1 MTTSIR
7 VFLVDDHLVVR
18 AGLRALLDTQPDVE
32 VVGEA
37 SSGEEAATAIPST
50 SPDLVMMDLDMGSGM
65 HGAEAIKR
73 LRNDGVDVPVLVF
86 TTYDTDAD
94 VVRAVDAG
102 AIGYLLKDSTPDEI
116 FGAVRGA
123 VAGRSVLSPAV
134 ASRLVQQ
141 MQRPQEALTARESE
155 LLSLLAEGM
164 TNRELS
170 KALFISEATVKT
182 HLGHIYAKLGVD
194 TRSAAVSVAL
204 RRDGIR

>member
-1 MTTSIR
+1 MTTTIR

-18 AGLRALLDTQPDVE
+18 AGLRALLNTQPDVE

-37 SSGEEAATAIPST
+37 SSGEEAATAIPSA
-50 SPDLVMMDLDMGSGM
+50 SPDLVMMDLDMGTGM

-73 LRNDGVDVPVLVF
+73 LRSDSVDVPVLVF

-94 VVRAVDAG
+94 VVRTVDAG

-123 VAGRSVLSPAV
+123 VAGRSVLSPTV

-164 TNRELS
+164 TNRELG

-194 TRSAAVSVAL
+194 NRSAAVSVAL

>member
-1 MTTSIR
+1 VTTTIR

-18 AGLRALLDTQPDVE
+18 AGLRALLNTQPDVE

-37 SSGEEAATAIPST
+37 SSGEGAATAIPSA
-50 SPDLVMMDLDMGSGM
+50 SPDLVMMDLDMGTGM

-73 LRNDGVDVPVLVF
+73 LRSDGVDVPVLVF

-123 VAGRSVLSPAV
+123 VAGRSVLSPTV

-164 TNRELS
+164 TNRELG

>member
-1 MTTSIR
+1 MTTTIR

-18 AGLRALLDTQPDVE
+18 AGLRALLNTQPDVE

-37 SSGEEAATAIPST
+37 SSGEEAATAIPSA
-50 SPDLVMMDLDMGSGM
+50 SPDLVMMDLDKGTGM
-65 HGAEAIKR
+65 HGAEGIKR
-73 LRNDGVDVPVLVF
+73 LRSDGVDVPVLVF

-164 TNRELS
+164 TNRELG

>member
-1 MTTSIR
+1 MTTIIR

-18 AGLRALLDTQPDVE
+18 AGLRALLNTQPDVE

-37 SSGEEAATAIPST
+37 SSGEEAATAIPSA
-50 SPDLVMMDLDMGSGM
+50 SPDLVMMDLDMGTGM

-73 LRNDGVDVPVLVF
+73 LRSDGVDVPVLVF

-164 TNRELS
+164 TNRELG

>member
-1 MTTSIR
+1 MTTTIR

-18 AGLRALLDTQPDVE
+18 AGLRALLNTQPDVE

-37 SSGEEAATAIPST
+37 SSGEEAATAIPSA
-50 SPDLVMMDLDMGSGM
+50 SPDLVMMDLDMGIGM
-65 HGAEAIKR
+65 HGAEGIKR
-73 LRNDGVDVPVLVF
+73 LRSDGVDVPVLVF

-164 TNRELS
+164 TNRELG

>member
-1 MTTSIR
+1 MTTTIR

-18 AGLRALLDTQPDVE
+18 AGLRALLNTQPDVE

-37 SSGEEAATAIPST
+37 SSGEEAATAIPSA
-50 SPDLVMMDLDMGSGM
+50 SPDLVMMDLDMSTGM

-73 LRNDGVDVPVLVF
+73 LRSDGVDVPVLVF

-123 VAGRSVLSPAV
+123 VAGRSVLSPTV

-164 TNRELS
+164 TNRELG

>member
-1 MTTSIR
+1 MTTAIR

-37 SSGEEAATAIPST
+37 SSGEEAATAIPSA

-123 VAGRSVLSPAV
+123 VAGRSVLSPTV

-164 TNRELS
+164 TNRELG

>member
-1 MTTSIR
+1 MTTTIR

-18 AGLRALLDTQPDVE
+18 AGLRALLNTQPDVE

-37 SSGEEAATAIPST
+37 SSGEEAATAIQSAL
-50 SPDLVMMDLDMGSGM
+50 PDLVMMDLDMGTGM

-73 LRNDGVDVPVLVF
+73 LRSDGVDVPVLVF

-123 VAGRSVLSPAV
+123 LAGRSVLSPAV

-164 TNRELS
+164 TNRELG

>member
-1 MTTSIR
+1 MTTTIR

-18 AGLRALLDTQPDVE
+18 AGLRALLNTQPDVE

-37 SSGEEAATAIPST
+37 SSGEEAATAIPSAL
-50 SPDLVMMDLDMGSGM
+50 PDLVMMDLDMGTGM

-73 LRNDGVDVPVLVF
+73 LRSDGVDVPVLVF

-123 VAGRSVLSPAV
+123 VAGRSVLSPTV

-164 TNRELS
+164 TNRELG

>member
-1 MTTSIR
+1 MTTIR

-37 SSGEEAATAIPST
+37 SSGEEAAAAIQSA
-50 SPDLVMMDLDMGSGM
+50 SPDLVMMDLDMGTGM

-73 LRNDGVDVPVLVF
+73 LRNDGLDVPVLVF

-123 VAGRSVLSPAV
+123 VAGRSVLSPTV
-134 ASRLVQQ
+134 VSRLVQQ

-164 TNRELS
+164 TNRELG

>member
-1 MTTSIR
+1 MTTTIR

-18 AGLRALLDTQPDVE
+18 AGLRALLNTQPDVE

-37 SSGEEAATAIPST
+37 SSGEEAATAIPSA
-50 SPDLVMMDLDMGSGM
+50 SPDLVMMDLDMGTGM
-65 HGAEAIKR
+65 HGAEAINR
-73 LRNDGVDVPVLVF
+73 LRSDGVDVPVLVF

-164 TNRELS
+164 TNRELG

>member
-1 MTTSIR
+1 MTTTIR

-18 AGLRALLDTQPDVE
+18 AGLRALLNTQPDVE

-37 SSGEEAATAIPST
+37 SSGEEAATAIPSA
-50 SPDLVMMDLDMGSGM
+50 SPDLVMMDLDMGTGM

-73 LRNDGVDVPVLVF
+73 LRSDGVDVPVLVF

-94 VVRAVDAG
+94 LVRAVDAG

-123 VAGRSVLSPAV
+123 VAGRSVLSPTV

-164 TNRELS
+164 TNRELG

-182 HLGHIYAKLGVD
+182 HLGHIYAKLGVE

>member
-1 MTTSIR
+1 MTTIIR

-18 AGLRALLDTQPDVE
+18 AGLRALLNTQADVE

-37 SSGEEAATAIPST
+37 SSGEEAATAIPSA
-50 SPDLVMMDLDMGSGM
+50 SPDLVMMDLDMGTGM

-73 LRNDGVDVPVLVF
+73 LRSDGVDVPVLVF

-123 VAGRSVLSPAV
+123 VAGRSVLSPTV

-164 TNRELS
+164 TNRELG

-194 TRSAAVSVAL
+194 NRSAAVSVAL

>member
-1 MTTSIR
+1 MTTTIR

-18 AGLRALLDTQPDVE
+18 AGLRALLNTQPDVE

-37 SSGEEAATAIPST
+37 SSGEEAATAIPSA
-50 SPDLVMMDLDMGSGM
+50 SPDLVMMDLDMGTGM
-65 HGAEAIKR
+65 HGAEGIKR
-73 LRNDGVDVPVLVF
+73 LRSDGVDVPVLVF

-123 VAGRSVLSPAV
+123 VAGRSVLSPTV

-164 TNRELS
+164 TNRELG

>member
-1 MTTSIR
+1 MTTTIR

-18 AGLRALLDTQPDVE
+18 AGLRALLNTQPDVE

-37 SSGEEAATAIPST
+37 SSGEGAATAIPSA
-50 SPDLVMMDLDMGSGM
+50 SPDLVMMDLDMGNGM

-73 LRNDGVDVPVLVF
+73 LRSDGVDVPVLVF

-123 VAGRSVLSPAV
+123 VAGRSVLSPTV

-164 TNRELS
+164 TNRELG

>member
-1 MTTSIR
+1 MTTAIR

-37 SSGEEAATAIPST
+37 SSGEEAATAIPSA
-50 SPDLVMMDLDMGSGM
+50 SPDLVMMDLDMGTGM

-102 AIGYLLKDSTPDEI
+102 AIGYLLKDSSPDEI

-123 VAGRSVLSPAV
+123 VAGRSVLSPTV

-164 TNRELS
+164 TNRELG

>member
-1 MTTSIR
+1 VTTTIR

-18 AGLRALLDTQPDVE
+18 AGLRALLNTQPDVE

-37 SSGEEAATAIPST
+37 SSGEGAATAIPSA
-50 SPDLVMMDLDMGSGM
+50 SPDLVMMDLDMGTGM

-73 LRNDGVDVPVLVF
+73 LRSDGVDVPVLVF

-164 TNRELS
+164 TNRELG

>member
-1 MTTSIR
+1 MNTTIR

-18 AGLRALLDTQPDVE
+18 AGLRALLNTQPDVE

-37 SSGEEAATAIPST
+37 SSGEEAATAIPSA
-50 SPDLVMMDLDMGSGM
+50 SPDLVMMDLDMGTGM

-73 LRNDGVDVPVLVF
+73 LRSDGVDVPVLVF

-123 VAGRSVLSPAV
+123 VAGRSVLSPTV

-164 TNRELS
+164 TNRELG

>member
-1 MTTSIR
+1 MTTIIR

-18 AGLRALLDTQPDVE
+18 AGLRALLNTQPDVE

-37 SSGEEAATAIPST
+37 SSGEEAATAIPSA
-50 SPDLVMMDLDMGSGM
+50 SPDLVMMDLDMGTGM

-73 LRNDGVDVPVLVF
+73 LRSDGVDVPVLVF

-123 VAGRSVLSPAV
+123 LAGRSVLSPAV

-164 TNRELS
+164 TNRELG

>member
-1 MTTSIR
+1 MTTTIR

-18 AGLRALLDTQPDVE
+18 AGLRALLNTQPDVE

-37 SSGEEAATAIPST
+37 SSGEGAATAIPSA
-50 SPDLVMMDLDMGSGM
+50 SPDLVMMDLDMGTGM

-73 LRNDGVDVPVLVF
+73 LRSDGVDVPVLVF

-164 TNRELS
+164 TNRELG

>member
-1 MTTSIR
+1 MTTTIR

-18 AGLRALLDTQPDVE
+18 AGLRALLNTQPDVE

-37 SSGEEAATAIPST
+37 SSGEEAATAIPSA
-50 SPDLVMMDLDMGSGM
+50 SPDLVMMDLDMGTGM

-73 LRNDGVDVPVLVF
+73 LRSDGVDVPVLVF

-123 VAGRSVLSPAV
+123 VAGRSVLSPTV

-141 MQRPQEALTARESE
+141 MQRLQEALTARESE

-164 TNRELS
+164 TNRELG

-182 HLGHIYAKLGVD
+182 HLGHIYAKLGVE

>member
-1 MTTSIR
+1 MTTTIR

-18 AGLRALLDTQPDVE
+18 AGLRALLNTQPDVE

-37 SSGEEAATAIPST
+37 SSGEEAATAIQSAL
-50 SPDLVMMDLDMGSGM
+50 PDLVMMDLDMGTGM

-73 LRNDGVDVPVLVF
+73 LRSDGVDVPVLVF

-164 TNRELS
+164 TNRELG

>member
-1 MTTSIR
+1 MTTTIR

-18 AGLRALLDTQPDVE
+18 AGLRALLNTQADVE

-37 SSGEEAATAIPST
+37 SSGEEAATAIPSA
-50 SPDLVMMDLDMGSGM
+50 SPDLVMMDLDMGTGM

-73 LRNDGVDVPVLVF
+73 LRSDGVDVPVLVF

-123 VAGRSVLSPAV
+123 VAGRSVLSPTV

-164 TNRELS
+164 TNRELG

-194 TRSAAVSVAL
+194 NRSAAVSVAL

>member
-1 MTTSIR
+1 VTTIR

-37 SSGEEAATAIPST
+37 SSGEEAAAAIQSA
-50 SPDLVMMDLDMGSGM
+50 SPDLVMMDLDMGTGM

-73 LRNDGVDVPVLVF
+73 LRNDGLDVPVLVF

-94 VVRAVDAG
+94 IVRAVDAG

-123 VAGRSVLSPAV
+123 VAGRSVLSPTV

-164 TNRELS
+164 TNRELG

>member
-1 MTTSIR
+1 
-7 VFLVDDHLVVR
+7 
-18 AGLRALLDTQPDVE
+18 
-32 VVGEA
+32 
-37 SSGEEAATAIPST
+37 
-50 SPDLVMMDLDMGSGM
+50 MDLDMGTGM

-73 LRNDGVDVPVLVF
+73 LRSDGVDVPVLVF

-155 LLSLLAEGM
+155 LLSLHAEGM
-164 TNRELS
+164 TNRELG

>member
-1 MTTSIR
+1 MTTIR

-37 SSGEEAATAIPST
+37 SSGEEAATAIPSAA
-50 SPDLVMMDLDMGSGM
+50 PDLVMMDLDMGTGM
-65 HGAEAIKR
+65 HGAEAIKG
-73 LRNDGVDVPVLVF
+73 LRNDGIDVPVLVF

-123 VAGRSVLSPAV
+123 VAGRSVLSPTV

-164 TNRELS
+164 TNRELG

>member
-1 MTTSIR
+1 MTTTIR

-18 AGLRALLDTQPDVE
+18 AGLRALLNTQPDVE

-37 SSGEEAATAIPST
+37 SSGEEAATAIPSA
-50 SPDLVMMDLDMGSGM
+50 SPDLVMMDLDMGTGM
-65 HGAEAIKR
+65 HGAEGIKR
-73 LRNDGVDVPVLVF
+73 LRSDGVDVPVLVF

-123 VAGRSVLSPAV
+123 VAGRSVLSPTV

-164 TNRELS
+164 TNRELG

-194 TRSAAVSVAL
+194 NRSAAVSVAL

>member
-1 MTTSIR
+1 MTTIR

-37 SSGEEAATAIPST
+37 SSGEEAAAAIQSA
-50 SPDLVMMDLDMGSGM
+50 SPDLVMMDLDMGTGM

-73 LRNDGVDVPVLVF
+73 LRNDGLDVPVLVF

-94 VVRAVDAG
+94 IVRAVDAG

-123 VAGRSVLSPAV
+123 VAGRSVLSPTV

-164 TNRELS
+164 TNRELGQ
-170 KALFISEATVKT
+170 ALFISEATVKT

>member
-1 MTTSIR
+1 MTTIR

-37 SSGEEAATAIPST
+37 SSGEEAAAAIQSA
-50 SPDLVMMDLDMGSGM
+50 SPDLVMMDLDMGTGM

-73 LRNDGVDVPVLVF
+73 LRNDGLDVPVLVF

-102 AIGYLLKDSTPDEI
+102 AIGYLLKVSTPDEI

-123 VAGRSVLSPAV
+123 VAGRSVLSPTV
-134 ASRLVQQ
+134 VSRLVQQ
-141 MQRPQEALTARESE
+141 MQRPQEALTAPESE

-164 TNRELS
+164 TNRELG

>member
-1 MTTSIR
+1 MTTTIR

-18 AGLRALLDTQPDVE
+18 AGLRALLNTQPDVE

-37 SSGEEAATAIPST
+37 SSGEEAATAIPSA
-50 SPDLVMMDLDMGSGM
+50 SPDLVMMDLDMGTGM

-73 LRNDGVDVPVLVF
+73 LRSDSVDVPVLVF

-123 VAGRSVLSPAV
+123 VAGRSVLSPTV

-164 TNRELS
+164 TNRELG

-194 TRSAAVSVAL
+194 NRSAAVSVAL

>member
-1 MTTSIR
+1 MR

-37 SSGEEAATAIPST
+37 SSGEEAATAIQSA
-50 SPDLVMMDLDMGSGM
+50 SPDLVMMDLDMGTGM

-73 LRNDGVDVPVLVF
+73 LRNDGLDVPVLVF

-123 VAGRSVLSPAV
+123 VAGRSVLSPTV

-164 TNRELS
+164 TNRELG

>member
-1 MTTSIR
+1 MTTTIR

-18 AGLRALLDTQPDVE
+18 AGLRALLNTQPDVE
-32 VVGEA
+32 AVGEA
-37 SSGEEAATAIPST
+37 SSGEEAATAIPSA
-50 SPDLVMMDLDMGSGM
+50 SPDLVMMDLDMGTGM

-73 LRNDGVDVPVLVF
+73 LRSDGVDVPVLVF

-123 VAGRSVLSPAV
+123 LAGRSVLSPAV

-164 TNRELS
+164 TNRELG

>member
-1 MTTSIR
+1 VTTIR

-37 SSGEEAATAIPST
+37 SSGEEAAAAIQSA
-50 SPDLVMMDLDMGSGM
+50 SPDLVMMDLDMGTGM

-73 LRNDGVDVPVLVF
+73 LRNDGLDVPVLVF

-123 VAGRSVLSPAV
+123 VAGRSVLSPTV

-164 TNRELS
+164 TNRELG

>member
-1 MTTSIR
+1 MTTIR

-37 SSGEEAATAIPST
+37 SSGEESATAIPSA
-50 SPDLVMMDLDMGSGM
+50 SPDLVMMDLDMGTGM

-73 LRNDGVDVPVLVF
+73 LRSDGVDVPVLVF

-102 AIGYLLKDSTPDEI
+102 AIGYLLKDSTSDEI

-123 VAGRSVLSPAV
+123 VAGRSVLSPTV

-141 MQRPQEALTARESE
+141 MQRPQETLTARESE

-164 TNRELS
+164 TNRELG

>member
-1 MTTSIR
+1 MSAIR
-7 VFLVDDHLVVR
+7 VFLIDDHLVVR
-18 AGLRALLDTQPDVE
+18 AGVKALLDTQHDIE

-37 SSGEEAATAIPST
+37 SSGEEAVLTVPPV
-50 SPDLVMMDLDMGSGM
+50 SPDLVMMDLEMGRGI

-73 LRNDGVDVPVLVF
+73 LRADGINVPVLVF

-102 AIGYLLKDSTPDEI
+102 AIGYLLKDSSPDEI

-123 VAGRSVLSPAV
+123 VAGRSVLSPTV

-155 LLSLLAEGM
+155 ILSLLAEGL
-164 TNRELS
+164 TNRDLG

-194 TRSAAVSVAL
+194 TRSAAVSAAL
-204 RRDGIR
+204 RRKGIR

>member
-1 MTTSIR
+1 MTTTIR

-18 AGLRALLDTQPDVE
+18 AGLRALLNTQPDVE

-37 SSGEEAATAIPST
+37 SSGEGAATAIPSA
-50 SPDLVMMDLDMGSGM
+50 SPDLVMMDLDMGTGM

-73 LRNDGVDVPVLVF
+73 LRSDGVDVPVLVF

-116 FGAVRGA
+116 FSAVRGA
-123 VAGRSVLSPAV
+123 VAGRSVLSPTV

-164 TNRELS
+164 TNRELG

-182 HLGHIYAKLGVD
+182 HLGHIYAKLGVE

>member
-1 MTTSIR
+1 MTTTIR

-18 AGLRALLDTQPDVE
+18 AGLRALLNTQPDVE

-37 SSGEEAATAIPST
+37 SSGEEAATAIPSA
-50 SPDLVMMDLDMGSGM
+50 SPDLVMMDLDMGTDM

-73 LRNDGVDVPVLVF
+73 LRSDGVDVPVLVF

-123 VAGRSVLSPAV
+123 VAGRSVLSPTV

-164 TNRELS
+164 TNRELG

>member
-1 MTTSIR
+1 VTTTIR

-18 AGLRALLDTQPDVE
+18 AGLRALLNTQPDVE

-37 SSGEEAATAIPST
+37 SSGEGAATAIPSA
-50 SPDLVMMDLDMGSGM
+50 SPDLVMMDLDMGTGM

-73 LRNDGVDVPVLVF
+73 LRSDGVDVPVLVF

-123 VAGRSVLSPAV
+123 VAGRSVLSPTV

-164 TNRELS
+164 TNRELG

-182 HLGHIYAKLGVD
+182 HLGHIYAKLGVE